1 MIQIKRFIDRVAT
14 MEGKQGRD
22 VILPLADA
30 RALRDEIAKL
40 VLDRYTDAPAQSD
53 ICDCIAESVMQAISE
68 SWEFDE
74 RQE

>member
-1 MIQIKRFIDRVAT
+1 MKPKEYPLMEECVERGVAT
-14 MEGKQGRD
+14 GMQQAHK
-22 VILPLADA
+22 
-30 RALRDEIAKL
+30 
-40 VLDRYTDAPAQSD
+40 YTDAPAQSD

>member
-40 VLDRYTDAPAQSD
+40 VLDRYTDAPAQ
-53 ICDCIAESVMQAISE
+53 QQK
-68 SWEFDE
+68 DE
-74 RQE
+74 IIHVEVKGSKW